1 MKQGTTRGS
10 RQCPPIGYPKEMI
23 LFRERFS
30 EAVHIMLERERLCR
44 S

>member
-1 MKQGTTRGS
+1 MKQGTTRSSG
-10 RQCPPIGYPKEMI
+10 QCPPIGYPKEMI

-30 EAVHIMLERERLCR
+30 EAIHITLEGETFCR